1 MNREELQQLLLQLH
15 KGLADA
21 PPMDAD
27 LRASLLQLDED
38 IRQALKPD
46 EAQTAANESPGDS
59 LQDRAEAL
67 EARFEVDHPVLAGTL
82 RNLMDSLGKMGI

>member
-1 MNREELQQLLLQLH
+1 MNREELQQLLQQLH

-27 LRASLLQLDED
+27 LRASLLQLDDD

-46 EAQTAANESPGDS
+46 DQAAANEAPGDS